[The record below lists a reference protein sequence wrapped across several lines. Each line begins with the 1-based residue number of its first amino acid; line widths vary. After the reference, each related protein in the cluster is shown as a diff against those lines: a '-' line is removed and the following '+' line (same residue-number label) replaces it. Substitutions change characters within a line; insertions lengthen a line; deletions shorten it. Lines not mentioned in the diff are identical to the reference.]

1 MLLMCLF
8 FLGPILITLY
18 FSFTDMTLVGAASTH
33 TTFVGFKN
41 FINMFTD
48 PGFRTSLIKTII
60 FLVASAIIGQQVL
73 GFLLAYLMKGKSK
86 NARRIF
92 GISVLAGWVA
102 PEIVASFIWISYL
115 DYDGTLN
122 MFLSKIGLDP
132 VAWLLSFPMVSIVIA
147 NIWKGTA
154 FSMMVFE
161 SALGNIPSEVEE
173 ASVVDG
179 ANAFQRL
186 FHIII
191 PMLKNTVV
199 TNIILITLQTIGSF
213 GLVYA
218 MTGGGPGMATQILP
232 IFMFKQAF
240 VSYQIGYGTAIS
252 LFMLVIG
259 IVISLFYIKLLKSEI

>member
-1 MLLMCLF
+1 
-8 FLGPILITLY
+8 
-18 FSFTDMTLVGAASTH
+18 MTLVGAASTH